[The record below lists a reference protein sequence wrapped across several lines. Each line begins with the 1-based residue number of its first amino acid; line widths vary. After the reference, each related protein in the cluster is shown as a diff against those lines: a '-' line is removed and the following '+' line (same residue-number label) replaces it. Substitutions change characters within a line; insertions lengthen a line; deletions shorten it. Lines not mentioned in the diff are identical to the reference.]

1 MSSDDT
7 RRDEA
12 DNPPTSADEVFEEV
26 PEEEGESD
34 DSPPDL
40 RAIDG
45 EIEPPDAIEFEA
57 FASKGPRQ
65 YQFGEW
71 CKYEFEKG
79 SGEDR
84 QTVTKVFARDV
95 WPLEVYEHVDDDEW
109 GVRFLYRSRAGDF
122 RYGTV
127 AADAFA
133 TNRKARSRSAEL
145 AGFGVKVKPNEG
157 KKLVMGLAHWYDAI
171 DDPSM
176 VRLTDTPGWKRDCQ
190 VYVNGTEV
198 HGEETWYAD
207 EHRNVIARRSSR
219 AGTLEEWKAIVEEE
233 ATTPGLRAALGVSLA
248 GPLVGLLQDDPFIV
262 HLCGDSSSGKTTAA
276 RLAASVWG
284 GTDDVLD
291 TWNST
296 VNGLEN
302 LCDVASGACLILD
315 ELGQFR
321 GSRENLANA
330 IYNIADTTGRT
341 RSTRSGDL
349 QDQRNWRLTG
359 LSTGEVSSRQMVG
372 SYQKGGHAVR
382 MIDIPVRPGDVTE
395 SGEHSD
401 RLTRRITG
409 GARRGQYG
417 EAGDEWVSHLLD
429 INPVGLVGTRNEY
442 ETQLRGFDD
451 GSPETGRILKEIAL
465 VGAALETASTA
476 GLVPWARE
484 QIMEA
489 IEWLASGAVEGRDV
503 TDPYERMLQNFR
515 AEYETS
521 PGHFPDPQ
529 EGNPNNQVFGW
540 RVEDGIGDDSSV
552 WTSASLL
559 KRSGLCRQSG
569 VSPERWLKWCE
580 ERDLCTRHRRRLPGR
595 GDQKKWAEFDID
607 ELLDEV

>member
-1 MSSDDT
+1 MSSEQTSGSD
-7 RRDEA
+7 A
-12 DNPPTSADEVFEEV
+12 DNVPETADEVFEEV
-26 PEEEGESD
+26 PEEEGESN

-40 RAIDG
+40 KAIDG
-45 EIEPPDAIEFEA
+45 ELEPPDAIEFEA
-57 FASKGPRQ
+57 GSWSYK
-65 YQFGEW
+65 FGEW
-71 CKYEFEKG
+71 CRYEYEDD
-79 SGEDR
+79 GET
-84 QTVTKVFARDV
+84 QYTPFADDV

-145 AGFGVKVKPNEG
+145 AGFGVKVKPNQG
-157 KKLVMGLAHWYDAI
+157 QQLVMGLGEWYDNA
-171 DDPSM
+171 DDKPF
-176 VRLTDTPGWKRDCQ
+176 VRLTDTPGWKRDRE

-219 AGTLEEWKAIVEEE
+219 SGTLEEWKTLVEEE

-248 GPLVGLLQDDPFIV
+248 GPLVGLLRDDPFIV
-262 HLCGDSSSGKTTAA
+262 HFCGDSSSGKTTAA

-284 GTDDVLD
+284 STDNMLD

-321 GSRENLANA
+321 GSREDLANA

-417 EAGDEWVSHLLD
+417 EAGDEWVNYLLD
-429 INPVGLVGTRNEY
+429 VAPLELSNTRDEY
-442 ETQLRGFDD
+442 EQCLREFDD

-465 VGAALETASTA
+465 VGAALEAANAA

-484 QIMEA
+484 QIVGA
-489 IEWLASGAVEGRDV
+489 VEWLASGAVEGRDV
-503 TDPYERMLQNFR
+503 TDPNHRGLKVLLDTFDSDPSKFPK
-515 AEYETS
+515 AGETS
-521 PGHFPDPQ
+521 NR
-529 EGNPNNQVFGW
+529 EGVWGLKVQTG
-540 RVEDGIGDDSSV
+540 GSLQI
-552 WTSASLL
+552 WTSETHL
-559 KRSGLCRQSG
+559 KGSGFGQRAG
-569 VSPERWLKWCE
+569 VSIRSWLSWCVDQGHCEDRGRVTPPRGGRRTRWKIFDVN
-580 ERDLCTRHRRRLPGR
+580 DLDTS
-595 GDQKKWAEFDID
+595 
-607 ELLDEV
+607 V